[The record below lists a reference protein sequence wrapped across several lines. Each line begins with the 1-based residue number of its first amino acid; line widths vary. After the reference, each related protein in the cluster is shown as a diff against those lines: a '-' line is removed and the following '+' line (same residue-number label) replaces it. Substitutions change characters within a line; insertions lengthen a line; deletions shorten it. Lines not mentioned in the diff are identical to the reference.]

1 MNRNAVIL
9 AVLAAPLPLACAET
23 LMETPAPIKV
33 KDARN
38 CYRLSPELYRSGQPG
53 GDGFKALEK
62 LGLKSVL
69 NLREYHSDADEAEHT
84 GLRLYRIKLAAGK
97 VTREELMD
105 CLLVISRAPKPVL
118 VHCWHGSD
126 RTGIVCAAYRI
137 VMQGWRG
144 RKRQLEELMDERF
157 GHHRSYYSNL
167 AELVRDTGLEGSSK
181 RIRRKGRLRASDT
194 QAAAPPWRGF
204 MEKSFFR

>member
-9 AVLAAPLPLACAET
+9 AVLAAPLPLACAEI
-23 LMETPAPIKV
+23 LMDPPAPIKV

-105 CLLVISRAPKPVL
+105 CLLVISSAPKPVL

-137 VMQGWRG
+137 VMQGW
-144 RKRQLEELMDERF
+144 KPEKALEELMDERF

-167 AELVRDTGLEGSSK
+167 AELVRDTDWKAFKEEF
-181 RIRRKGRLRASDT
+181 RRKR
-194 QAAAPPWRGF
+194 QAQGV
-204 MEKSFFR
+204 

>member
-9 AVLAAPLPLACAET
+9 AVLAAPLPLACAEI
-23 LMETPAPIKV
+23 LMDPPAPIKV

-69 NLREYHSDADEAEHT
+69 NLREYHRDDNEAQGT
-84 GLRLYRIKLAAGK
+84 SLNLYRIRLAAGK
-97 VTREELMD
+97 VTAQDLME
-105 CLLVISRAPKPVL
+105 CLLLIDKAPKPIL

-137 VMQGWRG
+137 VIQGWSPE
-144 RKRQLEELMDERF
+144 KAEEELKDERF
-157 GHHRSYYSNL
+157 GHHKSYYSNL
-167 AELVRDTGLEGSSK
+167 SELLRTTDWEEFKSAFRK
-181 RIRRKGRLRASDT
+181 RKAAQAS
-194 QAAAPPWRGF
+194 
-204 MEKSFFR
+204 